1 MAVKERIFRLLLA
14 KKELTR
20 QEIAGL
26 RELLAPL
33 SQAARLQRYPMLL
46 GREDI
51 IIAGLTIYLA
61 LADLLGAAEFVA
73 SDAGLLDGL
82 LLAGY

>member
-1 MAVKERIFRLLLA
+1 
-14 KKELTR
+14 
-20 QEIAGL
+20 
-26 RELLAPL
+26 
-33 SQAARLQRYPMLL
+33 MLL

-61 LADLLGAAEFVA
+61 LVDLLGAAEFVA